1 MKKLL
6 VLLAILGYSALTS
19 VSVLRA
25 QTLST
30 STTPEKTMP
39 ALDEKTQKKV
49 DKATKDLAKDQL
61 QLLKDTESLQKAQA
75 KFDKDQAQGKLS
87 PNDISKTKSKLMKD
101 GEKLGK
107 LKQDI
112 AKNEEFLNKYKQ

>member
-6 VLLAILGYSALTS
+6 VLLAILGYSALTN

-49 DKATKDLAKDQL
+49 DKATKDLAKDQM

-75 KFDKDQAQGKLS
+75 KFDKDQAHGKLS
-87 PNDISKTKSKLMKD
+87 PNDISKTKSKLMKE

-112 AKNEEFLNKYKQ
+112 AKNEEFLNK